1 MKLKTNE
8 NSYRIINDN
17 YIEGLYY
24 KHRFDIVAEIK
35 VAKTK

>member
-1 MKLKTNE
+1 MKVKTNE
-8 NSYRIINDN
+8 NSYRIIKD
-17 YIEGLYY
+17 YFEGLYY